1 MVIKFL
7 KAGSGD
13 CILISHQKHNIL
25 IDGGNEPDYLLAEIG
40 KIHNARQHID
50 LLVITHHDDDHI
62 NGILV
67 FLERAVKKEYGDDF
81 IKEVIFNSPRVIQG
95 KLPEVKSQ
103 SLSYRQAYVAEN
115 LLMQLNPKWEI
126 CSEQTEVKAYG
137 SLRLRFL
144 SPVTTDL
151 DIYSQAP
158 GAYLSSDFKCDWDSS
173 IDTLVPYITDD
184 SQDIS
189 VANRTSVVILAETDQ
204 QRVLLTGDVT
214 PDRFNSILEKLATEE
229 ATDRVRFDYIKL
241 PHHTSYR
248 SLTKSII
255 EKLDCKSFIISTNSK
270 KYYLPNKRALIK
282 ILLYLKRADE
292 ETEFSFN
299 YEDALNNLKITIQEQ
314 KKYRIKLTKNNQTYG
329 ISI

>member
-40 KIHNARQHID
+40 KIHDAKQHVN

-62 NGILV
+62 KGILV
-67 FLERAVKKEYGDDF
+67 FLERVVKKEYGEDF
-81 IKEVIFNSPRVIQG
+81 IKEVIFNSPRAIRN

-103 SLSYRQAYVAEN
+103 SLSYKQAYLAEN
-115 LLMQLNPKWEI
+115 LLLLLKTKWEI
-126 CSEQTEVKAYG
+126 CTEQTEIKTYG

-144 SPVTTDL
+144 SPLVADL
-151 DIYSQAP
+151 DIYSKEP
-158 GAYLSSDFKCDWDSS
+158 GAYLSSDFKCDWNSP
-173 IDTLVPYITDD
+173 IDTLTPYITDD

-189 VANRTSVVILAETDQ
+189 VANRTSVVILAETDH
-204 QRVLLTGDVT
+204 QRVLLTGDIT
-214 PDRFNSILEKLATEE
+214 PDRFLSILEKLTTEASTE
-229 ATDRVRFDYIKL
+229 RVRFDHIKL

-248 SLTKSII
+248 SLNKAII

-292 ETEFSFN
+292 ETEFHFN
-299 YEDALNNLKITIQEQ
+299 YEEALNNLKITIQEQ

-329 ISI
+329 VSI